1 MIAIVLVMG
10 VYDFVVGI
18 FVGVGLAFVSLVVQ
32 TSRIPAVRASY
43 SGEIAGS
50 TVRRSP
56 TQYRY
61 LRHVGTQIHVTKLA
75 GYLFF
80 GTIVSVETLI
90 RTLVEDEA
98 FHERPIRFLVFDLWH
113 VTGID
118 YSAAEAFSRLNRV
131 FSSKGIAL
139 VMSGVDPEGSLGL
152 SLRAVGIGQDGNSN
166 EVKMFH
172 DLNSA
177 LESCENNLLKSFYAS
192 KEARHHRHS
201 PIGHLDVPG
210 KGRASSHTLDTQFSS
225 PRRNQLLQVA
235 ASTLNESPTE
245 ARYQNFKQPLRLIL
259 QTFQGLTDKNE
270 DFWFPILPYFT
281 RKEYSAGTILYHC
294 GESATGF
301 YLLESGILRAD
312 YELPQGRYFESIVA
326 GTTCGELPFFSET
339 DRTASVQA
347 ERDCVTWLLDR
358 NNWDRMQKEE
368 PDVAKEILRIS
379 LKLTSERMIAITSY
393 VLTTVG

>member
-1 MIAIVLVMG
+1 
-10 VYDFVVGI
+10 
-18 FVGVGLAFVSLVVQ
+18 
-32 TSRIPAVRASY
+32 
-43 SGEIAGS
+43 
-50 TVRRSP
+50 
-56 TQYRY
+56 
-61 LRHVGTQIHVTKLA
+61 
-75 GYLFF
+75 
-80 GTIVSVETLI
+80 
-90 RTLVEDEA
+90 
-98 FHERPIRFLVFDLWH
+98 
-113 VTGID
+113 
-118 YSAAEAFSRLNRV
+118 
-131 FSSKGIAL
+131 L